1 MTKFLTGEKKETEGH
16 QYIESEFVTGSSDKM
31 MFYIK
36 DMVSSLNKSAKP
48 AINPFIVAK
57 LNIPSI
63 KAYKFPSEVKKS
75 ENPFL
80 LKKNGLI
87 DGKLMAIALAE
98 QKFKDPSQFRKKY
111 VDEVRKF
118 KGRHVNSNPDGSEK
132 HSGYYQ
138 NLHTP
143 SML

>member
-1 MTKFLTGEKKETEGH
+1 MTQFLTGEKTETEGH
-16 QYIESEFVTGSSDKM
+16 QYVESEFVTGSSDKM
-31 MFYIK
+31 MFYMK

-63 KAYKFPSEVKKS
+63 KAYKFPTDIKKS

-87 DGKLMAIALAE
+87 DGKLMAIAIAE
-98 QKFKDPSQFRKKY
+98 KKFKDPNQFRKKY
-111 VDEVRKF
+111 IEEVRKF
-118 KGRHVNSNPDGSEK
+118 KARNLNVNEDGSEK
-132 HSGYYQ
+132 KTDYY
-138 NLHTP
+138 
-143 SML
+143 